1 MAFSFS
7 NVGSAATGDGQVSQG
22 PNLPEVQTEG
32 LGFLSL
38 AGDAK
43 LRLTSPW
50 SPPPPAYASLLSIA
64 SRQGL
69 VAAACPDGVVLAST
83 EAVRKAFEG
92 PKDGDNDVRPFQPQ
106 LELPLPIRI
115 CQLAFTAD
123 ESYLILSAE
132 QGGGLAVYDV
142 QALQQG
148 TTQTAFEIPTNGE
161 SLRALVPNPGPDHGE
176 LCAVVTSEG
185 KLLMA
190 NMKERNF
197 TPGLNGQVLKEQVSC
212 VAWST
217 KGKQLVAG
225 LGDGAMHQM
234 TPKGDLRAEIPRPPD
249 LNPISTVVWLEND
262 VFLVFHVSTSEGSP
276 QTKCHLI
283 TRQGQNFQYQKLN
296 NPVDPFGTD
305 KIPHHT
311 AARLKD
317 FPPNL
322 QDLLIFS
329 STAVPDIGLLARSK
343 TPLSS
348 DGPANVFTN
357 IELADDSKRATLPMG
372 DGMESPVPIGTALDL
387 SSKDKVYKPI
397 PTDELDQS
405 PGPLPGYWVL
415 NDQGVLSV
423 WWVVYSESIRGGT
436 TYPGLAAVKGNTTT
450 SAPSIASQPAQPSP
464 FGAPSSSSAF
474 GAPTAPTPAFGGPSA
489 LGTRSSP
496 WGAQPSSS
504 SGAASSAFGSSSFG
518 TGATASAPKLGTP
531 AFGAPSFG
539 TTSEKAPAPA
549 FGQPAGLGTRA
560 SPWASGSAAST
571 TPAFGQSGF
580 AKSPAGPSGLFGA
593 SSNNATSSSGF
604 AGFASKGGFAS
615 LGADTNATGS
625 SIFTSTKSDAP
636 EVSMETDSNTS
647 FPPPSSRPA
656 IGTGNPFGSQPFKL
670 TSSFQRGPNAKDE
683 DEAKIDLKSSAG
695 DKSMFGTSFTST
707 MNELTKPGTSTSQS
721 AAHSIFGQPAP
732 TSNIE
737 STTPTTTP
745 TPSKF
750 LTETTPAPK
759 SGGIFSFPQKSP
771 GGLFG
776 SSTSQTPKAEAP
788 QIKTEPETP
797 RPAETI
803 ADVPLPP
810 ESTSK
815 ATYPFGDSSSS
826 SATTADTV
834 DVKITPPKT
843 EAPSFPSD
851 FLPSKTKMESEPP
864 TRAPLAAASEAPL
877 PPDPVKNKKAYNA
890 PLPPLPGTASKS
902 KPDDGVPLPPDPVK
916 KKKAYATELPPLP
929 GAGAASRTKL
939 PSDAPLPPD
948 PVKQSKVYE
957 NKVPALPIAKPVSTV
972 AGPGFKFPTNPLP
985 VLSDSDDDDLSEE
998 EEGTEA
1004 ASEGSGVDVAKEL
1017 SPSTIGA
1024 NKTPGFTPQSS
1035 FDGLAGSYSTISRP
1049 DQDRRNV
1056 FGELGRNV
1064 PHFPQPNPVSP
1075 RSPSPVRGALPARMM
1090 GNEQS
1095 RSFSAPGMASQIL
1108 GASRKPQS
1116 RLGASIVGKDT
1127 FIEDAIIEQQRKAK
1141 AKKEAEETQLLIDE
1155 EDDAVQQLL
1164 KTDVEPTL
1172 DLDEF
1177 IAHSGVAPPAGDSV
1191 PAQVEAVYRD
1201 INSMI
1206 DTLGLNARSLAGFI
1220 KGHKQLRP
1228 DHRTRQDLNS
1238 SEDWTLAEVEGLTD
1252 IIDQDLGEAL
1262 DEARIIDV
1270 EEKLAQIQ
1278 DLQRE
1283 VVRDRNKQADL
1294 KKIIA
1299 ARFDPEQAVAN
1310 RGLPLSSEQAAQQSD
1325 LRRELAK
1332 FMKLLAETEE
1342 NLTLL
1347 KARIVSASNA
1357 NGKGGPTPTIEA
1369 VVRTITKMTS
1379 MVEKRSGDIDVLENQ
1394 MRKLRLGSVG
1404 PTGSREGSP
1413 FATPNAKRS
1422 SMIFSPERSIRDA
1435 STPQRGSVIRHSLSA
1450 SVTSNSGGM
1459 FRTPPRKKLSGFGD
1473 AERKAV
1479 KEKRE
1484 RRAAVLGNLKSSL
1497 EKKGVSVWGVDDIE

>member
-1 MAFSFS
+1 MAFGFS
-7 NVGSAATGDGQVSQG
+7 NASGGAAGNGQVSQG
-22 PNLPEVQTEG
+22 PDLPEVQTEG

-50 SPPPPAYASLLSIA
+50 SPLPSAHASLLSIA

-69 VAAACPDGVVLAST
+69 VAAAGPDGVVLAST
-83 EAVRKAFEG
+83 EAVRKAFDG
-92 PKDGDNDVRPFQPQ
+92 PKDGDSDIRSFQPQ
-106 LELPLPIRI
+106 LKLPLPLRI

-132 QGGGLAVYDV
+132 QGGGLAVYET

-148 TTQTAFEIPTNGE
+148 ATQTAFEIPTNGE
-161 SLRALVPNPGPDHGE
+161 SLRALVPNPNPEKGE

-197 TPGLNGQVLKEQVSC
+197 APGRNGQVLKEQVSC

-225 LGDGAMHQM
+225 LGDGSMHQM
-234 TPKGDLRAEIPRPPD
+234 TPEGDVKAEIPRPPD
-249 LNPISTVVWLEND
+249 LSPSYYVSALIWLEND
-262 VFLVFHVSTSEGSP
+262 VFLVFHVSTSEGAP

-296 NPVDPFGTD
+296 DPVDPFGMD
-305 KIPHHT
+305 KTPHHT

-343 TPLSS
+343 APLAS
-348 DGPANVFTN
+348 DGPTNIFTN

-372 DGMESPVPIGTALDL
+372 DGMDSPAPIGTALDL

-415 NDQGVLSV
+415 NDQGILSV
-423 WWVVYSESIRGGT
+423 WWIVYSESIRGGT
-436 TYPGLAAVKGNTTT
+436 TYPGLAVVEGNTLNP
-450 SAPSIASQPAQPSP
+450 APAAASQPAQPSS
-464 FGAPSSSSAF
+464 FAALSGSSAF
-474 GAPTAPTPAFGGPSA
+474 GTPAAASAPAPAFGGPSA
-489 LGTRSSP
+489 LGAKSSP
-496 WGAQPSSS
+496 WGAQPPSSNGIGGSAFGSSS
-504 SGAASSAFGSSSFG
+504 FGMGAASSAPKLGSTSAFGSSSFG
-518 TGATASAPKLGTP
+518 TQAATP
-531 AFGAPSFG
+531 AFGQA
-539 TTSEKAPAPA
+539 
-549 FGQPAGLGTRA
+549 AGLGTKV
-560 SPWASGSAAST
+560 SPWGSGSTASS

-580 AKSPAGPSGLFGA
+580 AKSSAGPSGIFGA

-615 LGADTNATGS
+615 LGADTNANGS
-625 SIFTSTKSDAP
+625 SIFASTKSNAP
-636 EVSMETDSNTS
+636 EISMDTDSNTS
-647 FPPPSSRPA
+647 FPPPSSRTAPGA
-656 IGTGNPFGSQPFKL
+656 GNPFGSQPFKL
-670 TSSFQRGPNAKDE
+670 TSSFQRDPNTKDDD
-683 DEAKIDLKSSAG
+683 DEPTTEEKSGTG

-707 MNELTKPGTSTSQS
+707 MSELTKPGGPSS
-721 AAHSIFGQPAP
+721 SIFGQPAP
-732 TSNIE
+732 VSNVE

-759 SGGIFSFPQKSP
+759 SGIFSLPPKVS
-771 GGLFG
+771 GGHFG
-776 SSTSQTPKAEAP
+776 DSTSETPKTEVPQSKLELDTPKAA
-788 QIKTEPETP
+788 Q
-797 RPAETI
+797 AV

-826 SATTADTV
+826 SSSTTDTD

-843 EAPSFPSD
+843 ESAPFASNSFTPA
-851 FLPSKTKMESEPP
+851 SKTESTPP
-864 TRAPLAAASEAPL
+864 VKTLLAAAGTAPLPPDPVKNKNAYNVPLPPLPGAAAKPKPADAAPL
-877 PPDPVKNKKAYNA
+877 PPDPVKNKKAYA
-890 PLPPLPGTASKS
+890 A
-902 KPDDGVPLPPDPVK
+902 
-916 KKKAYATELPPLP
+916 ELPPLP
-929 GAGAASRTKL
+929 GAAAK
-939 PSDAPLPPD
+939 PKPASDMPLPPD
-948 PVKQSKVYE
+948 PVKQPKLYE

-972 AGPGFKFPTNPLP
+972 AGPGFKFPTNPP
-985 VLSDSDDDDLSEE
+985 PISDTDDDDLSEE

-1017 SPSTIGA
+1017 SPSTTGA
-1024 NKTPGFTPQSS
+1024 NKTPGYTPQSS

-1049 DQDRRNV
+1049 DQDRRNL
-1056 FGELGRNV
+1056 FGDLGRNA
-1064 PHFPQPNPVSP
+1064 PHFPQPNPLSP
-1075 RSPSPVRGALPARMM
+1075 RSPSPVRGAVPARML
-1090 GNEQS
+1090 GSEQS
-1095 RSFSAPGMASQIL
+1095 RSFSAPSMASQMI
-1108 GASRKPQS
+1108 GATRRPQS

-1127 FIEDAIIEQQRKAK
+1127 SVEDAIIEQQRKAK
-1141 AKKEAEETQLLIDE
+1141 AKKEAEETQLLIDK

-1164 KTDVEPTL
+1164 RTDIEPTL

-1220 KGHKQLRP
+1220 KGHKELRS
-1228 DHRTRQDLNS
+1228 DHRTRHDLNS
-1238 SEDWTLAEVEGLTD
+1238 PEDWTLVEIESLAD

-1262 DEARIIDV
+1262 DEAKVTDV

-1278 DLQRE
+1278 ELQRE
-1283 VVRDRNKQADL
+1283 MARDRNKQNDL

-1299 ARFDPEQAVAN
+1299 ARFDPEQTVAN
-1310 RGLPLSSEQAAQQSD
+1310 RTLPLSSEQAAQQSD

-1332 FMKLLAETEE
+1332 FMKLLAEAEE

-1394 MRKLRLGSVG
+1394 MRKLRLGSAG
-1404 PTGSREGSP
+1404 PGSREGSP
-1413 FATPNAKRS
+1413 FATPNAKRLS
-1422 SMIFSPERSIRDA
+1422 SIMFSPERSMHEA
-1435 STPQRGSVIRHSLSA
+1435 TPQRGSMIRHSLST
-1450 SVTSNSGGM
+1450 SVSSIGGSM
-1459 FRTPPRKKLSGFGD
+1459 FRTPPRKKLSGFGE

-1479 KEKRE
+1479 KEKKE
-1484 RRAAVLGNLKSSL
+1484 RRAAVLGNLRSSL
-1497 EKKGVSVWGVDDIE
+1497 QKKGVSVWAVDDIE